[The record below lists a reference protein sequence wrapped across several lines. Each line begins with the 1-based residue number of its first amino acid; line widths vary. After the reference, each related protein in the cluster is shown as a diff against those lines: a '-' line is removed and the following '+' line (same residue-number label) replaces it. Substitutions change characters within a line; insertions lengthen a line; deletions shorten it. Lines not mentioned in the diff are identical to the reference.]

1 VTASGHVTLVDC
13 TLRDGGYYNDWDYT
27 NDVIAHYVDSM
38 VRAGVDVIEM
48 GFRQIKA
55 DRYLGPT
62 AWTTDEFLDQLNI
75 PASITVAVMMNAK
88 DVVSSPDARL
98 TIQKMFTAKSKS
110 RVDMVRFAAI
120 HSEVEPLAPAVAE
133 LQQLGYKVALNLM
146 QVSDRSMQ
154 EITAFGAQCKKMKV
168 DVAYIADSFGGLR
181 PHEIAPIMTALAEGF
196 QGPVG
201 CHLHDNM
208 TYALSSTL
216 AAVDAGATWVDS
228 TVLGMGRGPGNVRTE
243 YLAPELKRLGR
254 SNIDVAPLVNLVSR
268 DFTDLQRKHEWGSN
282 LYYFLSAN
290 YGVHPTYVMELTKD
304 GRYSPSQIVGALEH
318 LNEHGGAQF
327 DLKRLVG
334 ITAGRTANYTGSFDA
349 TDWCVGKDVLI
360 IGPGDEART
369 NKEKLEAF
377 IRKHKPTVIG
387 LGASSAV
394 DSSLIDA
401 IAVCHPERAALEA
414 TALSQLTQPIFA
426 PAKLL
431 AELDIKVAQLRD
443 VGIITTDGTFTLAGN
458 QVGLPRLL
466 SAAYALAIAAQGG
479 AKRIMIAGFDGF
491 ATDDHRFKEM
501 DDVFQSFT
509 QLMGSPHV
517 VSITRTRYNVERSS
531 MSAPL

>member
-1 VTASGHVTLVDC
+1 
-13 TLRDGGYYNDWDYT
+13 
-27 NDVIAHYVDSM
+27 
-38 VRAGVDVIEM
+38 
-48 GFRQIKA
+48 
-55 DRYLGPT
+55 
-62 AWTTDEFLDQLNI
+62 
-75 PASITVAVMMNAK
+75 
-88 DVVSSPDARL
+88 
-98 TIQKMFTAKSKS
+98 
-110 RVDMVRFAAI
+110 
-120 HSEVEPLAPAVAE
+120 
-133 LQQLGYKVALNLM
+133 
-146 QVSDRSMQ
+146 
-154 EITAFGAQCKKMKV
+154 
-168 DVAYIADSFGGLR
+168 
-181 PHEIAPIMTALAEGF
+181 
-196 QGPVG
+196 
-201 CHLHDNM
+201 
-208 TYALSSTL
+208 
-216 AAVDAGATWVDS
+216 
-228 TVLGMGRGPGNVRTE
+228 
-243 YLAPELKRLGR
+243 
-254 SNIDVAPLVNLVSR
+254 
-268 DFTDLQRKHEWGSN
+268 
-282 LYYFLSAN
+282 
-290 YGVHPTYVMELTKD
+290 
-304 GRYSPSQIVGALEH
+304 
-318 LNEHGGAQF
+318 
-327 DLKRLVG
+327 LKRLVG

-443 VGIITTDGTFTLAGN
+443 VGIITTDGAFTLAGN